1 MSTDTTS
8 DSISR
13 LPAPSLLHP
22 LKNLAEFVLASMR
35 YPCLGDLQ
43 QRVPF
48 EAFGT
53 GAPSVSEN
61 RRSRKRLQDG
71 HSPDDIGVAIE
82 QGRVRPVEFFIF
94 NTVTKRV
101 DDSLGISSL
110 ARSPLRIRL
119 AANKAQPMLHQI
131 ASSCPRAT
139 GLFPRASACPPWDTN
154 RTSGHNLSA
163 DQEEEQYGEN
173 KERRRV

>member
-13 LPAPSLLHP
+13 LPAPSLLHH

-71 HSPDDIGVAIE
+71 HSPDDIGVAIG

-101 DDSLGISSL
+101 DDSLGINSL
-110 ARSPLRIRL
+110 ARSPL
-119 AANKAQPMLHQI
+119 
-131 ASSCPRAT
+131 
-139 GLFPRASACPPWDTN
+139 
-154 RTSGHNLSA
+154 
-163 DQEEEQYGEN
+163 
-173 KERRRV
+173 